1 MDTIQIGTL
10 QKAPVVGIITPRL
23 GTPTRAAPA
32 SLAGFPRPPLRA
44 VGRPDKST
52 ALRIDAGLA
61 RSAQCSRLEAFSKL
75 VADGIPVQTASRV
88 VWSLRR
94 D

>member
-1 MDTIQIGTL
+1 MDTI
-10 QKAPVVGIITPRL
+10 QKAPVVGIITPRR
-23 GTPTRAAPA
+23 GTPVRATVA
-32 SLAGFPRPPLRA
+32 SITGFPRPPLRA
-44 VGRPDKST
+44 VGRPDKMT

-61 RSAQCSRLEAFSKL
+61 RSAECSRLEAFSKL
-75 VADGIPVQTASRV
+75 VSEGIPVQTASRV